1 MVESEQVKIK
11 ECGTSGGV
19 EVFLLQGWED
29 LLEKKQKLEAEVREM
44 EKIKR
49 NWLTELDM
57 ITKEMDDLIKEQLKQ
72 QMEVRINL
80 VAMLSENVVC
90 RRCSPTTEQTIS

>member
-1 MVESEQVKIK
+1 MKIK
-11 ECGTSGGV
+11 ECGTSGGL
-19 EVFLLQGWED
+19 ELFLLQGWED

-57 ITKEMDDLIKEQLKQ
+57 ITQEMDDLIKEQLKQ
-72 QMEVRINL
+72 QMEVKIDL
-80 VAMLSENVVC
+80 VAM
-90 RRCSPTTEQTIS
+90 

>member
-11 ECGTSGGV
+11 ECGTSGWL
-19 EVFLLQGWED
+19 ELFLLQGWED

-57 ITKEMDDLIKEQLKQ
+57 ITQEMDDLIKEQLKQ
-72 QMEVRINL
+72 QMEVKIDL
-80 VAMLSENVVC
+80 VAM
-90 RRCSPTTEQTIS
+90 